1 MGCSQLRE
9 RSGGGACEIRL
20 SSSEP
25 FINIECNREGYLD
38 FGFYLRGFKE
48 GQGVYHYPS
57 FGRNTGRNRKTR
69 KTKGATINS

>member
-1 MGCSQLRE
+1 MKKMTLVVLLLVMIATPCLVRE
-9 RSGGGACEIRL
+9 VGPDGLFSIEGTKWGGACEIRL

-48 GQGVYHYPS
+48 GEG
-57 FGRNTGRNRKTR
+57 F
-69 KTKGATINS
+69 